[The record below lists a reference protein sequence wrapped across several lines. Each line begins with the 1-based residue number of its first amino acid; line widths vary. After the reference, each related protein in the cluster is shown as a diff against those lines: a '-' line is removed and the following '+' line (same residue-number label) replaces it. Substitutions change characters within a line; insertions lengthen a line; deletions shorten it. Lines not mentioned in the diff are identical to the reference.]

1 VKKMT
6 EMMKT
11 IPATMATHAAA
22 RKTRGVL
29 NGAAS
34 TAAGAGAGA
43 VAVEVRTVG
52 VSDVSLM
59 RQMMQALTI
68 VAAMR
73 YLCSSYEPKNRFL
86 AGVFG

>member
-34 TAAGAGAGA
+34 TAAGAGA

>member
-6 EMMKT
+6 EMMNT

-22 RKTRGVL
+22 RKTLGVL
-29 NGAAS
+29 YGAAS
-34 TAAGAGAGA
+34 TGAGAGA

-59 RQMMQALTI
+59 RQMMNGLTV

-73 YLCSSYEPKNRFL
+73 
-86 AGVFG
+86 